1 MIPGGRKPSLY
12 VVAGNDRMIA
22 PEQEKSMAE
31 RIEAKTTVLAS
42 SHAAMLSYPREV
54 GLGIQEASAVAAQ
67 QAVPV

>member
-1 MIPGGRKPSLY
+1 
-12 VVAGNDRMIA
+12 MIA

-42 SHAAMLSYPREV
+42 SHAAMLSHPREV
-54 GLGIQEASAVAAQ
+54 AQVIQEASAVAAQ